1 MMGFGMMG
9 GMLFLWA
16 AIIVLSVLIVKLLFN
31 SGESRMKNASTK
43 ARHYLDK
50 RYARGEITKEQY
62 QTILRDIS

>member
-9 GMLFLWA
+9 GMLFFWA
-16 AIIVLSVLIVKLLFN
+16 AIIVISVLVVKLLFN
-31 SGESRMKNASTK
+31 SGDFQMKEKSTR
-43 ARHYLDK
+43 ARHFLDD